1 MRKNKG
7 ESLIESLLSMFF
19 ITAVLAP
26 VSSLFL
32 KTFKLNGKITD
43 RNFTKNEER
52 NMLEILKTKDYAF
65 MTGNTGKHKFSD
77 MEGFYR
83 IILPDEKYKVLRADK
98 GTLVGEKTVEIKQTE
113 DFYINEEGQKEYIFE
128 IQVGDVKGYYF
139 PKWE

>member
-19 ITAVLAP
+19 ITVVLAP

-43 RNFTKNEER
+43 RNFAKNEER
-52 NMLEILKTKDYAF
+52 NMLEILKTKDYDF
-65 MTGNTGKHKFSD
+65 MIGNTGKHKFSD

>member
-43 RNFTKNEER
+43 RNFAKNEER

-65 MTGNTGKHKFSD
+65 MTGNTGKHNFSD

-113 DFYINEEGQKEYIFE
+113 DFYINEEGEKEYIFE

>member
-43 RNFTKNEER
+43 RNFAKNEER

-113 DFYINEEGQKEYIFE
+113 DFYINEEGEKEYIFE

>member
-43 RNFTKNEER
+43 RNFAKNEER

-83 IILPDEKYKVLRADK
+83 IILPDEKYKVLRVDK